1 MRREPGEIEYWDSKQ
16 EEWVKNQ
23 KVCYVSD
30 SQLCAKSGCNRKLKP
45 QTSPRAKNPVN
56 GRFCS
61 HQCAADVR
69 VGINEIEVK
78 KNA

>member
-1 MRREPGEIEYWDSKQ
+1 MRRKPGEIEYWDKDTK
-16 EEWVKNQ
+16 EWVETKV
-23 KVCYVSD
+23 VCYVSE
-30 SQLCAKSGCNRKLKP
+30 SALCDKPGCNRKPKP